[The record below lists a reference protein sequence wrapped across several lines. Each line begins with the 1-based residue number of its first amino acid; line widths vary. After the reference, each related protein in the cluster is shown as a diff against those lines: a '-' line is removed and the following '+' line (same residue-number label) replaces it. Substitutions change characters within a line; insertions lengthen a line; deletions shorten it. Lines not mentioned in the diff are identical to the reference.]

1 MLPTEARVGHLATIR
16 ARHLHAYMSLGHVPG
31 PCNCSC
37 PPPCSASLP
46 FVRSRTVVPCLVPQV
61 GVSRVSGELGLTCSQ
76 GPPMPSCFCR
86 MIQHEWIHTSR
97 LQALTVVPST
107 FDLTNRLETR
117 QQTLVLLVSNCCCS
131 VHVVVSRILHSLEFD
146 G

>member
-16 ARHLHAYMSLGHVPG
+16 ARRLHAYMPLGHVPS

-61 GVSRVSGELGLTCSQ
+61 GVSRVSCEWPHLLPATGFSFLHLSLLPITLPSSKIGYTLLNPKVCPTCFPFQSWRTSCVY
-76 GPPMPSCFCR
+76 PPS
-86 MIQHEWIHTSR
+86 HAHG
-97 LQALTVVPST
+97 
-107 FDLTNRLETR
+107 
-117 QQTLVLLVSNCCCS
+117 LLVEAPGCTHCA
-131 VHVVVSRILHSLEFD
+131 RL
-146 G
+146 